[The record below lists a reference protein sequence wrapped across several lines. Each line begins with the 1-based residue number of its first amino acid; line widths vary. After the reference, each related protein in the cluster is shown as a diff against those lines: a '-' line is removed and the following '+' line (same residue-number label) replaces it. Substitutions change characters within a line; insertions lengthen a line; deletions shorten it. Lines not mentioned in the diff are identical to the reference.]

1 MKKQFLDSG
10 KIVGTHGIKGEV
22 RIDPWCDSPEFLCA
36 FKKLWLD
43 ENGTEFIEVKS
54 RPHKNIALAKIKGVD
69 TIEAAEKYRGKVVY
83 INRVSKTVKG
93 GRVMKFSALVVVGDG
108 KGTIGYGMGKAAEVP
123 EAIRKGIENAKKNMV
138 NVSLRG
144 TTIPHEITGVF
155 GAGRVLMRPAAP
167 GTGVLA
173 GGPVRAVLEAAGI
186 KDIRAKSLRSN
197 NPCNVV
203 AATFEGLQALR
214 TADQVAS
221 VRGKSVKEILG

>member
-83 INRVSKTVKG
+83 INRDDINLAEGVHFVQDLIGLEVKDADN
-93 GRVMKFSALVVVGDG
+93 GRVYG
-108 KGTIGYGMGKAAEVP
+108 KISDVLRTGANDVYHITDEKGNVKLIPAIP
-123 EAIRKGIENAKKNMV
+123 E
-138 NVSLRG
+138 
-144 TTIPHEITGVF
+144 
-155 GAGRVLMRPAAP
+155 
-167 GTGVLA
+167 
-173 GGPVRAVLEAAGI
+173 
-186 KDIRAKSLRSN
+186 
-197 NPCNVV
+197 VV
-203 AATFEGLQALR
+203 AETDIEGGVMKITPLEGLF
-214 TADQVAS
+214 D
-221 VRGKSVKEILG
+221 